1 MRTLNEEIARIK
13 SEVADIA
20 SKAFTGKTIQERVE
34 QRFATITPQEAEA
47 SEVVWDELYRR
58 RRELREELYSINDQ
72 IEVIE
77 KIICQPVRKA

>member
-34 QRFATITPQEAEA
+34 QQFVEITPQEYEA
-47 SEVVWDELYRR
+47 IEKAWDDLSHRC
-58 RRELREELYSINDQ
+58 RELREELEAVNSQ
-72 IEVIE
+72 VKVVE
-77 KIICQPVRKA
+77 KIICQPIKKD